1 MLITHFQ
8 GLGLDIVIS
17 DIPFS
22 LSFQLKLLPQIPKFQ
37 WTSNPLILPSFYCSS
52 FLPCPCIL
60 LPVLDS
66 MEYHNLSLVLLSL
79 QLGQNS
85 NYRSTAIPFC
95 SLPVPKLL
103 KVAGKKTHN
112 HSDYYHFKFMT
123 TNFKRT
129 SVWHCHLLQK
139 WKVVVGQSCQTL
151 CDPMDCSPPGSS
163 VHGILQE
170 YWSGEPFPSPGVF
183 PNPGMEPSPPALQ
196 ADFFTIWATI
206 FLLWSLTLP
215 LSKTTLFFLC
225 FPL

>member
-123 TNFKRT
+123 TNFKST

-163 VHGILQE
+163 VHEISQARILE
-170 YWSGEPFPSPGVF
+170 WVAVSFSGGSSRPKDQTSISCIGRQI
-183 PNPGMEPSPPALQ
+183 LYH
-196 ADFFTIWATI
+196 WATRAA
-206 FLLWSLTLP
+206 LP
-215 LSKTTLFFLC
+215 YSYRYL
-225 FPL
+225 

>member
-1 MLITHFQ
+1 MGGAKSSWDEAVAWLKPEGGRLRFYPVLHIMLITHFQ

-139 WKVVVGQSCQTL
+139 
-151 CDPMDCSPPGSS
+151 
-163 VHGILQE
+163 
-170 YWSGEPFPSPGVF
+170 
-183 PNPGMEPSPPALQ
+183 
-196 ADFFTIWATI
+196 
-206 FLLWSLTLP
+206 
-215 LSKTTLFFLC
+215 
-225 FPL
+225 